1 MKKGK
6 ARENGQGKTPKT
18 TKKSVVSPVE
28 LPILLSD

>member
-18 TKKSVVSPVE
+18 TKKGDMT
-28 LPILLSD
+28 LDHIN